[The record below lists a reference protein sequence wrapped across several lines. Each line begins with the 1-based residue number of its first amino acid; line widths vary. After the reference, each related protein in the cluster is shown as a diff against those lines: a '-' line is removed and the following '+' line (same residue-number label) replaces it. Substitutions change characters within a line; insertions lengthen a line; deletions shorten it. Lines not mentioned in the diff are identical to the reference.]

1 MYYLYIPASIIC
13 LFDLG
18 SIKYYVYGIMKLA
31 NCDIKRNDV
40 VFMVQVTSKTYDL
53 GYMNISSD

>member
-1 MYYLYIPASIIC
+1 MSFDIWPENLLFYIPASIIC

-40 VFMVQVTSKTYDL
+40 VFMVQVTSKTYA
-53 GYMNISSD
+53 